1 MFKPSPDQKLEILRN
16 MRDSKHRMQIDSRLP
31 LRCVQIDSRFPLR
44 CVPWEHR
51 MELGMLPAFYDEP

>member
-16 MRDSKHRMQIDSRLP
+16 MQDSKHRM
-31 LRCVQIDSRFPLR
+31 QIDSRFPLR